1 MWFLCRNVPIAPVLI
16 YPSRACSYPCLHSF
30 ATMRRMYR
38 FSKQN
43 VAFGKRESYA
53 YQNEF
58 RFVVS
63 AENIDVD
70 HLELDIG
77 NIKDISII
85 MKASSILNAE
95 VFRRN

>member
-1 MWFLCRNVPIAPVLI
+1 
-16 YPSRACSYPCLHSF
+16 
-30 ATMRRMYR
+30 MRRMYR

>member
-1 MWFLCRNVPIAPVLI
+1 
-16 YPSRACSYPCLHSF
+16 
-30 ATMRRMYR
+30 
-38 FSKQN
+38 
-43 VAFGKRESYA
+43 
-53 YQNEF
+53 
-58 RFVVS
+58 VVS

>member
-1 MWFLCRNVPIAPVLI
+1 
-16 YPSRACSYPCLHSF
+16 
-30 ATMRRMYR
+30 MRRMYR

-43 VAFGKRESYA
+43 VAFWKRESYA

-70 HLELDIG
+70 HLVLDIG